1 MPENTHTTKA
11 ERTAEEESPHHPRWL
26 NIFTLFSWWKTS
38 DGRVLVIRQ
47 RWRNATCDHLEY
59 LELLEMNKELVKTVP
74 YEVFFREYTAGKL
87 TKTSVENDEDE
98 TKPYT
103 ANLWPDRVN

>member
-1 MPENTHTTKA
+1 
-11 ERTAEEESPHHPRWL
+11 
-26 NIFTLFSWWKTS
+26 
-38 DGRVLVIRQ
+38 VLVIRQ